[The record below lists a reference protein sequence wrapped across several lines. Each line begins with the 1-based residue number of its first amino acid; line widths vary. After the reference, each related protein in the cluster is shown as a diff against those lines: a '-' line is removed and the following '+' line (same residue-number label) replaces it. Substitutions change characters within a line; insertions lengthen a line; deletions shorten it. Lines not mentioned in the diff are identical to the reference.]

1 MEVCPGG
8 GNVDATCRGI
18 STTALLSELDRFLNL
33 ALTATD
39 KRGHGRRD
47 GISEGEEQTTAE
59 TALFLLRNLPPA
71 RPAALAFLA
80 HTLSRQVSSHMRGF
94 SGGEGP
100 HKPDTQDEGLSAQL
114 ESLLSDLVEA
124 TPTVWGPLV
133 SQWAVEQLGR
143 WSVEWAN
150 TVVGR
155 GDATLEEVVAGWLSC
170 GPARTLAALSV
181 ACVAHDPDTAVAA
194 LLDASAASGP
204 ALDWLVA
211 HVGCSF
217 PATII
222 SRVLSLGLRSFASC
236 HGRPPEHQLAS
247 VNKILSHLADR
258 HLTDIRRGLHAILI
272 RTFTGASDSE
282 VRASVPFLLC
292 LAVSSRSRAV
302 LAALTSGLDTLLMPG
317 DRLAAL
323 ANQVGWWVPR
333 YFNSHG
339 QLLEMVV
346 HLILDTG
353 GSAAPSLL
361 HLLLQGGSPT
371 GKLPPSVTAAV
382 NSILRGV
389 IGEICIVTYMRKATG
404 PNRIHIPF
412 LVGLRGGGLDGSDVG
427 VAVGGKAVSPV
438 AGLVEETLSVSDNLA
453 VMAQL
458 KQLITLVVVQQG
470 PSTATTTLG
479 HLLQCHSKEKVSG
492 HQQILSAVI
501 TAIMVHQVS
510 QNRQGSP
517 LSVCLAGAFQPQVG
531 RSNLPLALNNLE
543 NLLCQ
548 GHKERSHIHPVLTEA
563 LLRNVSQLAELI
575 NNPNLGSAAVRV
587 LCQLP
592 LEKPIPVSHVLCL
605 SHAIIFYFFSSLHDQ
620 NLSKKISCVGR
631 CQRVLAQLSRSSL
644 TLNLIIRLL
653 VEGVFRP
660 EYAHLFGATKQAIL
674 EMKEVTSEK
683 LIKANRQFDSW
694 VKVPLSHT
702 SIFHMGII
710 GNGRYVPPRPI
721 KPLPKD
727 AVKLH
732 KQLILNTLSVCCAAQ
747 GNGEGA
753 STIALLLVELISPDI
768 MFNGFPWP
776 EEYIKFTFERDLAI
790 KKAFD
795 DYPIAWSLLEL
806 VATQR
811 AALSYCSVLVR
822 GLTASLT
829 AYWNTC
835 PLTTARQAP
844 EALRA
849 TRYLLEVMV
858 TAQFL
863 PGPFGVLPQTVDALA
878 PYEIVCILQDVWMY
892 MRDHT
897 PSPDRWLELP
907 SGFHQRVP
915 DPPLAPCYTERIK
928 RIIQSNVST
937 IGHLMSAMVNA
948 EQE

>member
-1 MEVCPGG
+1 MEVGPG
-8 GNVDATCRGI
+8 GNVDAAGRGI
-18 STTALLSELDRFLNL
+18 STTMLLTELDRFLSL
-33 ALTATD
+33 ALAATD
-39 KRGHGRRD
+39 KRGHSRRD
-47 GISEGEEQTTAE
+47 GISEGDEQTTAE

-94 SGGEGP
+94 SGGEGSR
-100 HKPDTQDEGLSAQL
+100 KQDTQEEGLSTQL

-124 TPTVWGPLV
+124 TPAVWGPLV

-170 GPARTLAALSV
+170 GPARTLAALTV

-217 PATII
+217 PATVI
-222 SRVLSLGLRSFASC
+222 SRVLSLGLRSFASS

-258 HLTDIRRGLHAILI
+258 HLTDIRRGLHGILTL
-272 RTFTGASDSE
+272 TFAGTSDSE
-282 VRASVPFLLC
+282 ARAAVPFLLC
-292 LAVSSRSRAV
+292 LAVSSSSRAV
-302 LAALTSGLDTLLMPG
+302 LAAVTSGLDTLLMPS

-323 ANQVGWWVPR
+323 ANQVSWWVPR

-346 HLILDTG
+346 HLVLDTG
-353 GSAAPSLL
+353 GSAAPSIL
-361 HLLLQGGSPT
+361 HLLLQGASPT
-371 GKLPPSVTAAV
+371 PKLPGSVTAAV
-382 NSILRGV
+382 KRILKGV
-389 IGEICIVTYMRKATG
+389 VGEICIVTYMRRASG
-404 PNRIHIPF
+404 ANRIHIPF

-427 VAVGGKAVSPV
+427 IAVGGRAVSPV
-438 AGLVEETLSVSDNLA
+438 ASLVEEMLSIPGNHTA
-453 VMAQL
+453 MAQL

-470 PSTATTTLG
+470 PATATTTLG
-479 HLLQCHSKEKVSG
+479 HLLQCPAKEKISG

-501 TAIMVHQVS
+501 TAIMVHQITQSTQVP
-510 QNRQGSP
+510 P
-517 LSVCLAGAFQPQVG
+517 LSVALSGAFQPNTG
-531 RSNLPLALNNLE
+531 GPTLLLALNNLE

-548 GHKERSHIHPVLTEA
+548 GHKERSHIYPALTEA
-563 LLRNVSQLAELI
+563 LLINISQLSELI
-575 NNPNLGSAAVRV
+575 NNPIIGTAAVRV

-592 LEKPIPVSHVLCL
+592 IEKPISVSHVLHL
-605 SHAIIFYFFSSLHDQ
+605 SHAIVFYFFSSLHEVS
-620 NLSKKISCVGR
+620 LSKKISSIGR
-631 CQRVLAQLSRSSL
+631 CQRILAQLSRSSL
-644 TLNLIIRLL
+644 ALNLIIRLL

-660 EYAHLFGATKQAIL
+660 EYSYLFGAQKQATL

-710 GNGRYVPPRPI
+710 GNGRYVPPRPT
-721 KPLPKD
+721 KPLAKD
-727 AVKLH
+727 VVKLH
-732 KQLILNTLSVCCAAQ
+732 IQLILNTLSICCAAQ
-747 GNGEGA
+747 ANGEGA
-753 STIALLLVELISPDI
+753 STIALLLVELLSPDI

-795 DYPIAWSLLEL
+795 EYPIAWALLEL
-806 VATQR
+806 VAARR

-822 GLTASLT
+822 ALTAALI
-829 AYWNTC
+829 AYWNTS
-835 PLTTARQAP
+835 PLSVAQQAP
-844 EALRA
+844 EALEA
-849 TRYLLEVMV
+849 TQYLLEVMV

-863 PGPFGVLPQTVDALA
+863 PGPFRVLPQMVDALA
-878 PYEIVCILQDVWMY
+878 PFEIVCILQDVWVY

-907 SGFHQRVP
+907 SGFHQRAP
-915 DPPLAPCYTERIK
+915 EPRLAPCYTERIK

-937 IGHLMSAMVNA
+937 LGYLMSAMISA
-948 EQE
+948 EQD